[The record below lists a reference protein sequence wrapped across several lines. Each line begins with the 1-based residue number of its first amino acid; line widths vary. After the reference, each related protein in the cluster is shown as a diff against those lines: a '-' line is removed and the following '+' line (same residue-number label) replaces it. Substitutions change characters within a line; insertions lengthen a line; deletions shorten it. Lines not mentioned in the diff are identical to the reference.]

1 MGISVNQLAL
11 NLVKEMIQRK
21 SELRIQITESPQ
33 GATVIDLGINV
44 QGGYLAGK
52 YLTEVCMGGLGST
65 FISMEEFGTL
75 HLPSMSVYTDH
86 PAISLLGSQFA
97 GWKIR
102 TKDYFAMCSGPG
114 RALAQKPR
122 HIYSSIAYEDKSDVS
137 VLVLESDSMPTSEAL
152 SLMAEECSIS
162 LDRLYV
168 LVAPTSSL
176 SGSTQ
181 ISGRILETGLHRLTN
196 IGLDPRRVIS
206 GLGVAPIAPVHPQHA
221 TAMGRTND
229 MILYGGAT
237 FFTVDVEDDS
247 SLRNQVEQASSTA
260 SRDYGKTF
268 AEIFRN
274 ANEDFYKIDPALFAP
289 GVIVISNVRTGSTFS
304 SGYIN
309 NDLLRQSIS

>member
-1 MGISVNQLAL
+1 MGISVNNLAL
-11 NLVKEMIQRK
+11 RLVKEIIQRE
-21 SELRIQITESPQ
+21 SELRIHVAESTH

-44 QGGYLAGK
+44 QGGYLAGR

-65 FISMEEFGTL
+65 SISVEDFGTL
-75 HLPSMSVYTDH
+75 RLPSISVYTDH

-97 GWKIR
+97 GWRVR
-102 TKDYFAMCSGPG
+102 TEDYFAMCSGPG

-137 VLVLESDSMPTSEAL
+137 ILVLESDFMPTSEAL
-152 SLMAEECSIS
+152 NLMARECSIS

-176 SGSTQ
+176 SGSIQ

-196 IGLDPRRVIS
+196 IGLDPRGVIS
-206 GLGVAPIAPVHPQHA
+206 GLGVAPIAPVHPHRA

-229 MILYGGAT
+229 VILYGGTT

-247 SLRNQVEQASSTA
+247 TLKNQVEHASSST
-260 SRDYGKTF
+260 SRDYGKAF
-268 AEIFRN
+268 SEIFRD

-289 GVIVISNVRTGSTFS
+289 GVVVVSNIRTGSTFS
-304 SGYIN
+304 SGHIN
-309 NDLLRQSIS
+309 NDILRQSIS